1 MSAWIV
7 GLGLAALTTASPRL
21 EAGEATDDR
30 GPGQETSSVAGLP
43 VSLADEE
50 TIVFFGDS
58 ITEQNLY
65 TAFMETFLVSRFPNK
80 KIACFNFGWGGDT
93 ALGGDRR
100 FARDVAP
107 TRPSLIFVNFGM
119 NDGGYKPYE
128 ETVYQ
133 SYIEA
138 QRALAATIATSGARQ
153 VLFTTSPVDD
163 VLRGDGGAYNEALSR
178 MADGV
183 IALGGERG
191 IPVIDLLHPMLE
203 IQRRAK
209 EGQPGFTMIPD
220 TIHPNAVGHLVMA
233 YLALR
238 QIEAPR
244 LVSEILVDGEKVTQ
258 TGAATISNVTAR
270 DDGVE
275 LDLTLPFLP
284 FFVPPEARA
293 ALDLVPLEEELNRFR
308 LQLQPTKTRQPM
320 ILSVGNRTLGTFTA
334 EQLERGV
341 DLALLDN
348 APWAEAGRTLWQ
360 AAQLR
365 WAKHQEAWR
374 RMGIDRPAYMMPAL
388 PSFEPLRLAQ
398 RAYADELGRSLGE
411 LARPGRYH
419 VALRLRGELVTISTA
434 EISPAYPYESFDTAY
449 PPERAPEE
457 VPWRVVPFIN
467 GQIDLGGHLDRST
480 SVVAYVRVALEADRP
495 CALHLAMGSD
505 DGLAV
510 FLGERRVFAHDV
522 QRSLKPGEDEVEVP
536 LVAGRNVLL
545 FKVTQGGG
553 DFGLAIEARVHGRGK
568 VRQVA
573 R

>member
-1 MSAWIV
+1 MI
-7 GLGLAALTTASPRL
+7 GLGLAGLMAAAPRI
-21 EAGEATDDR
+21 EGAEPAEER
-30 GPGQETSSVAGLP
+30 EPRPETSSAAGLP
-43 VSLADEE
+43 LSLADEE

-65 TAFMETFLVSRFPNK
+65 TAFMETFLVSRFPGK

-93 ALGGDRR
+93 ALGGNQR
-100 FARDVAP
+100 FARDVVP
-107 TRPSLIFVNFGM
+107 VRPSLVFVNFGM

-128 ETVYQ
+128 ETIYQ

-138 QRALAATIATSGARQ
+138 QRALATTIGASGARQ
-153 VLFTTSPVDD
+153 TLFTTSPVDD

-183 IALGGERG
+183 TALGGERG
-191 IPVIDLLHPMLE
+191 IPVIDLLHPMLD

-209 EGQPGFTMIPD
+209 KGQPGFTMIPD

-244 LVSEILVDGEKVTQ
+244 LVSDIVVENEKVTE
-258 TGAATISNVTAR
+258 TGGATVSNVTVH
-270 DDGVE
+270 DDAVE
-275 LDLTLPFLP
+275 LDLALPFLP

-293 ALDLVPLEEELNRFR
+293 ALDMVPLEDELNRFR
-308 LQLQPTKTRQPM
+308 LRLLPTKTRQPM
-320 ILSVGNRTLGTFTA
+320 ILSVDGKTLGTFTA

-348 APWAEAGRTLWQ
+348 APWAQAGRTLWQ
-360 AAQLR
+360 TAQLR
-365 WAKHQEAWR
+365 WAKHQESWR
-374 RMGIDRPAYMMPAL
+374 RMGIEKPAYMMPAL
-388 PSFEPLRLAQ
+388 PSFEPLCRAQ

-411 LARPGRYH
+411 LVRPGSYH
-419 VALRLRGELVTISTA
+419 LALRLPGELVTISKA
-434 EISPAYPYESFDTAY
+434 EISPAYPYESFDTVY
-449 PPERAPEE
+449 PPERAVEE
-457 VPWRVVPFIN
+457 VPWKTVPFIN
-467 GQIDLGGHLDRST
+467 GQIDLGGHLARST
-480 SVVAYVRVALEADRP
+480 YVVAYVRVVLEADRP
-495 CALHLAMGSD
+495 CTLHLAMGSD

-510 FLGERRVFAHDV
+510 FLDGRRVFAHDV
-522 QRSLKPGEDEVEVP
+522 QRSLKPGEDEVEAP

-553 DFGLAIEARVHGRGK
+553 DFGLAVEARVHGRGK
-568 VRQVA
+568 VRQIA